1 MTDRK
6 RRIEQLERRQ
16 RPTTILP
23 AFIMAE
29 SREDADRQLQEAAIQ
44 PLGTG
49 QTIFVMLM
57 GGAG

>member
-6 RRIEQLERRQ
+6 RRIELLERRQ
-16 RPTTILP
+16 RPTTTLP

-29 SREDADRQLQEAAIQ
+29 SREDVERQLQDLATH
-44 PLGTG
+44 PLDAR

-57 GGAG
+57 GGVG